1 MGHSRVSPCLGRS
14 KTARLSF
21 TPRRIER
28 LLALGWAALTASG
41 VASAQTTATPKEP
54 SHKEQFLVWELN
66 RARSDPQAWAIENV
80 IGVDLSGVEPRPPL
94 ALNESLTG
102 SGFFHADEMGREQYF
117 AHESPVTGEF
127 ANQWARDASYP
138 LNSSLPN
145 GINSIESIA
154 CGFGNPPQGSPFH
167 LPLEVLKTL
176 ITDAGVVGFGHRR
189 HLLGIGS
196 FEVMR
201 EVGAGYAST
210 GSLFMNY
217 WAIHTGFR
225 DVDPVWLTG
234 VVYADGDQ
242 NELYDEGEGLG
253 GVTVDV
259 GDDSLQT
266 NGAGG
271 WSLAVSA
278 RTHLVSCTGG
288 SFAGTASG
296 SVVVS
301 DMNREVDCISGSDT
315 LMVDFRVPEPGAL
328 ALQLAALATCGSLAG
343 IRHVGRGGRR
353 RSGRTWR
360 DPLSGRIRR

>member
-1 MGHSRVSPCLGRS
+1 MAL
-14 KTARLSF
+14 LSL
-21 TPRRIER
+21 TPRRIGR
-28 LLALGWAALTASG
+28 FLLALGCASLTASG
-41 VASAQTTATPKEP
+41 TASAQATAAPKEP

-66 RARSDPQAWAIENV
+66 RARSDPQAWAIENA

-102 SGFFHADEMGREQYF
+102 SAFFHADEMGREQYC
-117 AHESPVTGEF
+117 AHQSPVTGEF
-127 ANQWARDASYP
+127 ANQWARDAGYP
-138 LNSSLPN
+138 LNSSLSN
-145 GINSIESIA
+145 GTNSIESIA
-154 CGFGNPPQGSPFH
+154 CGFGNPPQGSPFQ
-167 LPLEVLKTL
+167 LPLEVLRSL
-176 ITDAGVVGFGHRR
+176 ITDAGVVPPGHRN

-196 FEVMR
+196 FEIMR

-210 GSLFMNY
+210 STQFRNY
-217 WAIHTGFR
+217 WAVHTGFR

-234 VVYADGDQ
+234 VVYADQDQ
-242 NELYDEGEGLG
+242 NELYDEGEGLE
-253 GVTVDV
+253 GVTVEV
-259 GDDSLQT
+259 GVDSLQT

-271 WSLAVSA
+271 WSLAVA
-278 RTHLVSCTGG
+278 VGAHLVSCTGG

-301 DMNREVDCISGSDT
+301 DMNRQVDCISGSDT

-328 ALQLAALATCGSLAG
+328 ALQLAAMVTCGSLAG
-343 IRHVGRGGRR
+343 IRQVGRRGRR